1 MHLKISK
8 ERFLDLL
15 LGVTN
20 AIERKHNIP
29 ILSNVRILAS
39 GSEIVL
45 TGSDLEVEL
54 QAKAALKEN
63 ECIKQGGMTI
73 SAKKLLDIC
82 KSLPSNAVIDLKATK
97 QRCTIKSGQSRF
109 TVSIRPI
116 DEYPL
121 LNKDEKYEL
130 NNRMSIEINPG
141 DLKRI
146 FAKTA
151 FCMAVQDVRFY
162 LTGTL
167 LEIDKNIIRAV
178 TTDGHRLACSEAF
191 ADISNT
197 NPTQVILPK
206 KAITEIQRIIQPNS
220 KRSIHLLL
228 GREFLCATFAV
239 SNKYGDEYSIEFTTK
254 LIDAK
259 YPDYRRVLPNNNN
272 KIAKLNKTEFKE
284 ALQRVSILSNEKL
297 RLVDMMITANEV
309 ELTTQDND
317 KNQAIEHVEASFN
330 DDEFEI
336 SFDSLYLTEILNQ
349 MQSDQIEIHLSS
361 PHSSV
366 LLIDPDDISSKY
378 VVMPRRV

>member
-29 ILSNVRILAS
+29 ILSDVRILAS
-39 GSEIVL
+39 GSEIL
-45 TGSDLEVEL
+45 FTGSDLEVEL
-54 QAKAALKEN
+54 QAKATLNEN
-63 ECIKQGGMTI
+63 ECIKEGGTTV
-73 SAKKLLDIC
+73 SARKLLEIC
-82 KSLPSNAVIDLKATK
+82 KSLPQNAIIDFKATK
-97 QRCTIKSGQSRF
+97 NRCTIKSGQSRF
-109 TVSIRPI
+109 TVSTRTIE
-116 DEYPL
+116 EYPL
-121 LNKDEKYEL
+121 LNKSDKREIH
-130 NNRMSIEINPG
+130 NQISIEINPT

-167 LEIDKNIIRAV
+167 LEIDKNIIRAI

-191 ADISNT
+191 ASISNA
-197 NPTQVILPK
+197 NPVQVILPK
-206 KAITEIQRIIQPNS
+206 KAITEIQRMIQPGS
-220 KRSIHLLL
+220 KHIHLLL
-228 GREFLCATFAV
+228 GPEFLCATFTV
-239 SNKYGDEYSIEFTTK
+239 SNKYGDEYSVEFTTK

-259 YPDYRRVLPNNNN
+259 YPDYRRVLPTNNN
-272 KIAKLNKTEFKE
+272 KIAQLNKTEFKE

-297 RLVDMMITANEV
+297 RSVDLMITENEV

-330 DDEFEI
+330 ADEFEI
-336 SFDSLYLTEILNQ
+336 SFDSQYLTEILNQ
-349 MQSDQIEIHLSS
+349 VQSDRVEIHLSS

-366 LLIDPDDISSKY
+366 LLIDPEDISSKY